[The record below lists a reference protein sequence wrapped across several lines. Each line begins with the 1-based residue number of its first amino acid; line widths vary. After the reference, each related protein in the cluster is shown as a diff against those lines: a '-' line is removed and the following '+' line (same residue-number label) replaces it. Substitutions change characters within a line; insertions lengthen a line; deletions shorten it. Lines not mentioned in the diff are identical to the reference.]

1 MTFRQ
6 DRTPWDP
13 SAQVQEA
20 QVPSPQVQEAQVP
33 ETRLFATSPPETL
46 ERSSRARRTLDPQP
60 DPQARRSPGKGAAAL
75 FVLATLACI
84 AALAATYV
92 FFVRTT
98 TGQFIDESALVE
110 AVELSGTAGKAA
122 TKLLDWLPALSV
134 VIASIV
140 VVFVT
145 ILRRRWSAAAIAI
158 AACVGANVTTQI
170 LKDLLPVRPYR
181 GVETLELNSLP
192 SGHTT
197 MAASAAAAVFLMVSP
212 RWRPLAG
219 YLGGSFAVATG
230 VSTLINQWHR
240 PADVVAAFLV
250 VGAFMIPAGWLI
262 IRRGP
267 RWNVWDG
274 YNKHWASA
282 RLWVMLPVLTGLA
295 AAGVAAFA
303 LLSVG
308 LGGQEI
314 STTSYF
320 WAGTSL
326 IVIAG
331 YLATVAGVWLFG
343 LAAGQT
349 APRRRER

>member
-1 MTFRQ
+1 MTFWRKH
-6 DRTPWDP
+6 TSGDP
-13 SAQVQEA
+13 SARVQKT
-20 QVPSPQVQEAQVP
+20 PSAGVQITQLP
-33 ETRLFATSPPETL
+33 ETQLLTALPPEPP
-46 ERSSRARRTLDPQP
+46 ERRPRAHQTRDA
-60 DPQARRSPGKGAAAL
+60 QAALPPGKAPAAL
-75 FVLATLACI
+75 FVLATVACV
-84 AALAATYV
+84 AGLAATYF

-110 AVELSGTAGKAA
+110 AVEISGTVGKAA

-145 ILRRRWSAAAIAI
+145 ILRRRWSAAGIAI
-158 AACVGANVTTQI
+158 AACVGANVATQI

-197 MAASAAAAVFLMVSP
+197 LAASAAAAVFLLVSP

-240 PADVVAAFLV
+240 PADVVAAFLL

-267 RWNVWDG
+267 CWNVWDG
-274 YNKHWASA
+274 YGGHWASA
-282 RLWVMLPVLTGLA
+282 RVWLLLPVLTGLA
-295 AAGVAAFA
+295 AAGVAAYA
-303 LLSVG
+303 LLSIG
-308 LGGQEI
+308 PGGQI
-314 STTSYF
+314 STISYF

-326 IVIAG
+326 IIIAG
-331 YLATVAGVWLFG
+331 YLGTVAGVWLFG
-343 LAAGQT
+343 LAARQVSSSGGQ
-349 APRRRER
+349 

>member
-6 DRTPWDP
+6 ERTPWDP
-13 SAQVQEA
+13 SARVPEA
-20 QVPSPQVQEAQVP
+20 QIP
-33 ETRLFATSPPETL
+33 ETQVLKTQAPAT
-46 ERSSRARRTLDPQP
+46 RAPKTQADRTR
-60 DPQARRSPGKGAAAL
+60 DPQAESSPGKGTTAL
-75 FVLATLACI
+75 FVLATVACV
-84 AALAATYV
+84 AALAATYF

-145 ILRRRWSAAAIAI
+145 IVRRRWAAAGIAI
-158 AACVGANVTTQI
+158 AACVGANVATQI
-170 LKDLLPVRPYR
+170 LKDLVPVRPYR
-181 GVETLELNSLP
+181 GIETLELNSLP

-219 YLGGSFAVATG
+219 FLGGSFAVATG

-250 VGAFMIPAGWLI
+250 VGAFMLPAGWLI
-262 IRRGP
+262 IRTGRS
-267 RWNVWDG
+267 WNVWDG
-274 YNKHWASA
+274 YNGHWASA
-282 RLWVMLPVLTGLA
+282 RLWVVLPVLTGLA
-295 AAGVAAFA
+295 AAGVAAYA
-303 LLSVG
+303 LLSIG
-308 LGGQEI
+308 PGGQEI

-326 IVIAG
+326 IVITG

-343 LAAGQT
+343 HAA
-349 APRRRER
+349 RRRPAPGSGQ